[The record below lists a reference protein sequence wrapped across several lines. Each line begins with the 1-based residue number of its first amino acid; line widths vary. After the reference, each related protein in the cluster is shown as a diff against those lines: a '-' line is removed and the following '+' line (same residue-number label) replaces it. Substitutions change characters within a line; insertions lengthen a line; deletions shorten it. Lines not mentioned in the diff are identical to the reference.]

1 MNRINI
7 RSFIVIISIVI
18 CINGC
23 KEESSEKSIE
33 WFLFE
38 ASNNPGLIYDVAAE
52 INKNRITVQLP
63 SDVNIKSLIATFSY
77 TGDKVLVYNQVQT
90 SGVSSQDFT
99 HPVEYKVMA
108 EDNSIQKYI
117 VTVTISNNLFSS
129 FEFRKSLNPSLPG
142 NITALIRNDSVIAE
156 FPVNISASNLIA
168 TFTTTLAMPV
178 TVNGVTQISG
188 ISRNNF
194 SLPVEYVVE
203 GIAGSKKIYKTAIKT
218 NIKADGSFIRFW
230 IKKSLNDALTEDVE
244 FDIDNNNLTIEG
256 AFFRWINSE
265 KPSLMKVSFE
275 EPAVMDESGETVVQY
290 GEMLVDFKQP
300 VQINTTHSTPRT
312 YTVSLICPQ
321 INASLPILR
330 IETDEPILNKA
341 DYVKANLEIAGNGTS
356 EGLWDFNREKIEIR
370 LRGNSTL
377 WLPKKP
383 FRIKFPEKY
392 SPLGL
397 NHAKERSWVLLANDC
412 DKSLIR
418 NAVAFQISSI
428 MQSGVNY
435 RKFTPCTQ
443 FVDLYLNGMYEG
455 NYHLTD
461 QIEVNPGRVEVQSLK
476 AIDAA
481 DPSTITGGYLL
492 ELDGFANSEPLW
504 FSSPKGMK
512 ATIKHPDSDDY
523 SPIQK
528 AYITGYF
535 SSVENF
541 LFSYDFKN
549 PSTGWRKYI
558 DINSW
563 VDYCIIN
570 EMAGNSD
577 AWWSTF
583 MSKERDV
590 DYFVIGPVWDF
601 DIAFNN
607 DKRILNATTRLMADA
622 AHEPKI
628 WINRFMQ
635 DETFKAAIKARWN
648 EKKDELFELTAYI
661 DELTA
666 LLDMSQKA
674 NFKRWDITR
683 QALGHANPAPANYQ
697 EAITQLKKYIEARYK
712 FLDAEYNKW

>member
-1 MNRINI
+1 M
-7 RSFIVIISIVI
+7 ISMVI

-23 KEESSEKSIE
+23 KKESSEKSIE

-38 ASNNPGLIYDVAAE
+38 ASKNPGLLYDVAAE
-52 INKNRITVQLP
+52 INDNRITFQLP
-63 SDVNIKSLIATFSY
+63 SEVNIKSLIATFSY
-77 TGDKVLVYNQVQT
+77 TGEKVLVNHQAQT
-90 SGVSSQDFT
+90 SGVSAQDFT
-99 HPVEYKVMA
+99 HSVEYTVMA
-108 EDNSIQKYI
+108 ENNSTIKYI
-117 VTVTISNNLFSS
+117 VSVKITDNIFSS

-142 NITALIRNDSVIAE
+142 NITALIRNDSVIAV
-156 FPVNISASNLIA
+156 FPENISASNLIA
-168 TFTTTLAMPV
+168 TFTTTLNMPV
-178 TVNGVTQISG
+178 TVNGVTQSSG

-203 GIAGSKKIYKTAIKT
+203 GIAGSKRIYKTAIKT

-256 AFFRWINSE
+256 AYLRWINSE
-265 KPSLMKVSFE
+265 NPSLMKVSFE
-275 EPAVMDESGETVVQY
+275 EPLVLDDSGKIVIQY
-290 GEMLVDFKQP
+290 GEMLVDFKHP
-300 VQINTTHSTPRT
+300 VQINTTNSKPRT

-330 IETDEPILNKA
+330 IESDGPILNKV
-341 DYVKANLEIAGNGTS
+341 DYVKANLEIVGNGTN

-377 WLPKKP
+377 RLPKKP

-418 NAVAFQISSI
+418 NAVAFKISNI
-428 MQSGVNY
+428 IQTGVNY

-443 FVDLYLNGMYEG
+443 FVDLYLNGIYEG

-461 QIEVNPGRVEVQSLK
+461 QVEVNPGRVEVKSLK
-476 AIDAA
+476 ASDAV

-512 ATIKHPDSDDY
+512 ATIRHPDSDDY
-523 SPIQK
+523 APSQK
-528 AYITGYF
+528 AWITSHF
-535 SSVENF
+535 SSIETI

-577 AWWSTF
+577 AWWSTY

-590 DYFVIGPVWDF
+590 DYFVMGPVWDF

-607 DKRILNATTRLMADA
+607 DNRIFNATTRLMADA

-628 WINRFMQ
+628 WIKRFMQ

-648 EKKDELFELTAYI
+648 EKKDELLELTAYI
-661 DELTA
+661 DELA
-666 LLDMSQKA
+666 SLLDMSQKA
-674 NFKRWDITR
+674 NFKRWDITQ
-683 QALGHANPAPANYQ
+683 QALGHANPAPASYQ
-697 EAITQLKKYIEARYK
+697 DALAQLKNYLETRYK